1 VIGSTSLPR
10 TTSLAALVLTLGLSV
25 SACGGDDAEA
35 STDPTETA
43 SVSATPTPSSTP
55 TPTPAVEPLS
65 AFEDRAPVKAARA
78 WAAAKNEA
86 INARDRSMSTVQPV
100 ATARGLDLTK
110 RIAAGDLDNR
120 YYMPGPDP
128 FTPVNVQVRRNRATL
143 NVCMLNFGWS
153 VDRKTDKPVARR
165 KVGPVL
171 LEMVRESGRWK
182 FDNGYTGTA
191 DCSGVTVAEVK
202 W

>member
-1 VIGSTSLPR
+1 VPTFPSLRRTPAAGVLLLALAIG
-10 TTSLAALVLTLGLSV
+10 V

-43 SVSATPTPSSTP
+43 AASATPTPTP
-55 TPTPAVEPLS
+55 TPTAEPLS
-65 AFEDRAPVKAARA
+65 PFEDRAPVKAARA
-78 WAAAKNEA
+78 WAVAKNEA
-86 INARDRSMSTVQPV
+86 INDKDRSMRAVRPV
-100 ATARGLDLTK
+100 ATDRGLSLTQ
-110 RIAAGDLDNR
+110 RLAAGDLDNR

-128 FTPVNVQVRRNRATL
+128 FTPVNVQVRGNRAKL
-143 NVCMLNFGWS
+143 SVCMLNFGWS
-153 VDRKTDKPVARR
+153 VDRKTDKPVNRR

-171 LEMVRESGRWK
+171 LELVRESGRWK

-191 DCSGVTVAEVK
+191 DCSGVTVAEVE